1 MQREAVVAVL
11 DVRLAG
17 HGIEVGLQGEL
28 KVVATRL
35 HLQDVIKHRMSQY
48 VSLTARGIIYEISII
63 IIINLRIVGLKNNL
77 QD

>member
-28 KVVATRL
+28 EVVATRL
-35 HLQDVIKHRMSQY
+35 YLRDMIKHRMTQY
-48 VSLTARGIIYEISII
+48 VRLTAQGIIYEISIMI
-63 IIINLRIVGLKNNL
+63 TINLRIVGLKKF
-77 QD
+77 